1 MPAQFSWVDHR
12 LVRDRHLDRLDVVA
26 AALYLFLITVADC
39 QGLSW
44 YGDASAAR
52 RLSINGARLRHAR
65 DDLIGAGLV
74 AYARPLYQV
83 LALADPPSSPSPR
96 HTSTNSCAGSPLR
109 APLPLPTTAPTA
121 ERTSMRA
128 HLAALRATL
137 ARQP

>member
-1 MPAQFSWVDHR
+1 VDHR

-52 RLSINGARLRHAR
+52 RLSIDGARLRRAR
-65 DDLIGAGLV
+65 DDLIAAGLV

-83 LALADPPSSPSPR
+83 LALVDPPSSLPSPSSSPQ
-96 HTSTNSCAGSPLR
+96 HMATNSCAVSPLP
-109 APLPLPTTAPTA
+109 APVPTPTA
-121 ERTSMRA
+121 DRTSMRV

-137 ARQP
+137 ARTP